1 MGTDPESD
9 PHRDKRLVLHADVSV
24 WVPETLQTSCDL
36 RVFVKNPAEAIAPQD
51 TRAGVRWH
59 GRQRPKR
66 CCLTQCAVRP
76 VAVEVFLVLEQ
87 DVPGVLRIP
96 VRAPRANA
104 IAERFVGQCPPR
116 VDPDPAGDVLN
127 GEETRTTTSG

>member
-36 RVFVKNPAEAIAPQD
+36 RVFVKDPAEAIAPQD

-87 DVPGVLRIP
+87 DVPGVGTVHDQHLVQQPDNRSGG
-96 VRAPRANA
+96 RR
-104 IAERFVGQCPPR
+104 
-116 VDPDPAGDVLN
+116 DPGPG
-127 GEETRTTTSG
+127 S